1 MKLLQSILDETEQAI
16 QSQTAQLY
24 QLEAKLQ
31 NAEQLRREI
40 KIRQLKYCGLN
51 QIFASGTMEEKK
63 MLLSIM
69 VQRVE
74 VRRGYELNIQLTP
87 DFEQFLDG
95 LIEMR

>member
-1 MKLLQSILDETEQAI
+1 MKLLQSVLGETEQAI
-16 QSQTAQLY
+16 QSQTARLY

-31 NAEQLRREI
+31 NAEQLCHEI
-40 KIRQLKYCGLN
+40 RIKRLKYCGLN

>member
-1 MKLLQSILDETEQAI
+1 
-16 QSQTAQLY
+16 
-24 QLEAKLQ
+24 
-31 NAEQLRREI
+31 
-40 KIRQLKYCGLN
+40 
-51 QIFASGTMEEKK
+51 

-74 VRRGYELNIQLTP
+74 VRRGYGLNIQLTP